1 VKRGKNM
8 AFGNDLSKEF
18 NRLTSKHFYTEEVL
32 FAKLQD
38 SFINL
43 GSKYV
48 IDIIHGRKSFVTFD
62 YNSGYLSSIR
72 PPQEKICE
80 LSDLLFIV
88 WSNKKEEI
96 RLMYMQNKRGNTY
109 SKFRADLI
117 QLSLLK
123 ERPLIKYPLP
133 DCVFGCIDILTDAI
147 LKSVCSYGV
156 FYQDGSLNIDM
167 AYYPACHVEPVN
179 AIGKKK
185 DRIVKYNEIYMG
197 KVEFHHG
204 YRESQGEINL
214 VKFGNKLFEMKI
226 GTPITKKEFPI
237 CYANITEIINK
248 TNFKDEFFE
257 NNFQYYFDNFPTT
270 IIINPDDERDLQ

>member
-1 VKRGKNM
+1 M

-18 NRLTSKHFYTEEVL
+18 NRLTSKHFYSEEVL

-72 PPQEKICE
+72 PPQEKTCE

-96 RLMYMQNKRGNTY
+96 RLMYMQNKRGITY
-109 SKFRADLI
+109 SKFIANLI

-123 ERPLIKYPLP
+123 ERPLIKLPLP
-133 DCVFGCIDILTDAI
+133 DCAFGCEDILTNAI
-147 LKSVCSYGV
+147 LNSVCSYGV
-156 FYQDGSLNIDM
+156 FYQECGLNIDM
-167 AYYPACHVEPVN
+167 AYYPACHVEP
-179 AIGKKK
+179 AHATEKSKF
-185 DRIVKYNEIYMG
+185 RIVNYNEIYMG
-197 KVEFHHG
+197 KVEIYHG
-204 YRESQGEINL
+204 YCESQGEINL
-214 VKFGNKLFEMKI
+214 VNFGNKLFEMKI

-248 TNFKDEFFE
+248 THIKDEFSE
-257 NNFQYYFDNFPTT
+257 NNFQYYFDYFPTT
-270 IIINPDDERDLQ
+270 IIINTDDRDLQ